1 MSGMMLKPSA
11 APARNQC
18 SRVSATCS
26 GVPTISRW
34 PTRIRR
40 DSSRMVRFSRRARFN
55 WASRNPWEPRS
66 KALTGPMRSHGKGAS
81 SCSSLTASP
90 TRAATWLI
98 SPSSP

>member
-34 PTRIRR
+34 PTRMRR
-40 DSSRMVRFSRRARFN
+40 DSSRMVRFSRRARFS
-55 WASRNPWEPRS
+55 WASRKPWEPRS
-66 KALTGPMRSHGKGAS
+66 NSATGPIRSQGNGAS
-81 SCSSLTASP
+81 SSSSLTASP
-90 TRAATWLI
+90 TRAAT
-98 SPSSP
+98 